1 MLTLETLE
9 TESEVGFVA
18 TATPNGEITR
28 AIGAH
33 SLPAGRDRSSTPED
47 LRLAL
52 RAATLYYLDGLTQAE
67 IASRLGVS
75 RPTAGRLVARARAKG
90 LVRIDVVV
98 PSNLRDDL
106 HADEERELEQRF
118 GLTEAVVTGH
128 GVDVGAPGRPAA
140 FASVGRAAAALLTRR
155 IAEHDVL
162 GFTWGPEQVAVATAL
177 SPGAASCR
185 AVVQL
190 DGAMSSATYQTGV
203 EFILSRCADVL
214 RATTI
219 RLPAPLY
226 ADPSTVASMRTD
238 SVISRTLEAGRRA
251 NVMLFGVGAVS
262 TSTTLFE
269 GSFLDTRMLDE
280 LVSLGAV
287 GEIGGR
293 FFDANGEPIDT
304 ELQQRAVSVPLEDIR
319 ACDKTILISSG
330 TAKHHATLGA
340 LRGKLARLLVCDI
353 DCARWLL
360 TR

>member
-1 MLTLETLE
+1 MDGQALH
-9 TESEVGFVA
+9 SA
-18 TATPNGEITR
+18 KDR
-28 AIGAH
+28 GA
-33 SLPAGRDRSSTPED
+33 SPED

-67 IASRLGVS
+67 IAVRLGVS
-75 RPTAGRLVARARAKG
+75 RPTAGRLIARAKVNG

-98 PSNLRDDL
+98 PPDMRDDL
-106 HADEERELEQRF
+106 HAEEERELEQRF
-118 GLTEAVVTGH
+118 GLTEAVVAGH
-128 GVDVGAPGRPAA
+128 GIDVGAPGRPAA
-140 FASVGRAAAALLTRR
+140 FASVGRAAAALLMRR
-155 IAEHDVL
+155 LTPNDVL

-177 SPGAASCR
+177 APGVASCR

-190 DGAMSSATYQTGV
+190 DGAMSSAAYQTGI
-203 EFILSRCADVL
+203 ESILSRCADVL

-226 ADPSTVASMRTD
+226 ADPSTVASMRSD
-238 SVISRTLEAGRRA
+238 SLISRTLEAGRRA
-251 NVMLFGVGAVS
+251 DVMLFGVGAVS

-280 LVSLGAV
+280 LIALGAV

-293 FFDANGEPIDT
+293 FFDEQGVPVDT
-304 ELQQRAVSVPLEDIR
+304 ELQQRAVSVPLEDIKS
-319 ACDKTILISSG
+319 CEKTILISSG
-330 TAKHHATLGA
+330 AAKHRATLGA

-360 TR
+360 ARD